1 MCTIRLYVKY
11 LLYVAWHINFNI
23 RNDTLS
29 FIFYNCEVD
38 TQTFEMV
45 DLDCNM
51 FLYLTCLIGILS

>member
-1 MCTIRLYVKY
+1 MLGRSR
-11 LLYVAWHINFNI
+11 NNI
-23 RNDTLS
+23 Q
-29 FIFYNCEVD
+29 FIFNKGAKVIKLGKGYNCEVD